1 MRTMTC
7 SMADLD
13 AAKDRLDLDGYAVI
27 ENALDPDLLERLR
40 ARLADQAAGERAA
53 GVAHLEWDGANQR
66 LWQLPA
72 KGPVFLELLLHPL
85 IDEMMGHL
93 LGRSFLLSSL
103 TANIAGPGG
112 EEMFL
117 HSDQGYITFPTAKPV
132 VANVMWMLSDFT
144 EENGA
149 TRVVPGSHL
158 RTDVLTKTGLPAGT
172 ESVAATGLAGSA
184 LVFDG
189 RLWHGTGKNTTD
201 ELRYGV
207 LSYHCRPWIR
217 QQENHFLA
225 LPDELVAAFDER
237 LLDRL
242 GWKMWAGLGKTGQG
256 QQNGDQY
263 VARLHDPVRE
273 LAADGRPLGRAR
285 RTERTERSFG

>member
-1 MRTMTC
+1 MNDLTGQGTMRTTTC

-13 AAKDRLDLDGYAVI
+13 AAKQRLDVDGYTVI
-27 ENALDPDLLERLR
+27 QDALDRDLLERLQ
-40 ARLADQAAGERAA
+40 ARVVEQAAGERAA

-72 KGPVFLELLLHPL
+72 KGSVFLELVLHPL
-85 IDEMMGHL
+85 IDEMMSHL
-93 LGRSFLLSSL
+93 LGHSFLLSSL
-103 TANIAGPGG
+103 TANVAGRGG

-117 HSDQGYITFPTAKPV
+117 HSDQGYISFPTAKPV

-144 EENGA
+144 EERGA

-158 RTDVLTKTGLPAGT
+158 RTEVLSKTGLPPGT
-172 ESVAATGLAGSA
+172 ESVAATGRAGSA

-201 ELRYGV
+201 DLRYGV
-207 LSYHCRPWIR
+207 LSYHCRPWVR

-225 LPDELVAAFDER
+225 LPDDLVARMDER
-237 LLDRL
+237 LLARL

-256 QQNGDQY
+256 QQHGDEY
-263 VARLHDPVRE
+263 VERLDDPVRE
-273 LAADGRPLGRAR
+273 LAADGRPLV
-285 RTERTERSFG
+285 